1 MPVSSDVRG
10 TNNWAGKG
18 QPYAKSFAHLC
29 AGAIAPLL
37 DAVEDVVGALAGQ
50 QLADVGCGTGTL
62 AALATARGAR
72 VTAVDP
78 DAEMLSLARAGAPEA
93 DLLVGAVPT
102 LPFEPGTFD
111 AVVANFVVNHVGDPR
126 AAVADLMR
134 VCAPGGVVGVTVWPS
149 ALSAINALW
158 AEVVRASGAV
168 TLPPQHLAADMD
180 FERTERGLAE
190 LLTGA
195 GLTSVEA
202 ATLTWEFRID
212 ADDLWAGPAGG
223 VAGIGKIVTSQTP
236 ATQSVMRREYDRLVS
251 PMIRSGQ
258 VVLPAVAL
266 LATGQAP
273 DFPATAA
280 FGAVVRSA

>member
-1 MPVSSDVRG
+1 MAVCSDVRG
-10 TNNWAGKG
+10 TNSWAGKG
-18 QPYAKSFAHLC
+18 QPYARSFAHLC
-29 AGAIAPLL
+29 AGAVAPLL
-37 DAVEDVVGALAGQ
+37 DAVEDVVGALAGK

-62 AALATARGAR
+62 AALAVGRGAS

-78 DAEMLSLARAGAPEA
+78 DPGMLALARAGAP
-93 DLLVGAVPT
+93 GAVLRSGSTPG
-102 LPFEPGTFD
+102 LPFAPGTFD

-149 ALSAINALW
+149 EISAINALW
-158 AEVVRASGAV
+158 AEVISASGAIV
-168 TLPPQHLAADMD
+168 LPPQHLAADMD

-190 LLTGA
+190 LLTGT
-195 GLTSVEA
+195 GLTGVEA
-202 ATLTWEFRID
+202 TTLTWEFRID

-236 ATQSVMRREYDRLVS
+236 ATQAVMRREYERLVA
-251 PMIRSGQ
+251 PLIRSGQ
-258 VVLPAVAL
+258 VALPAVAL

-273 DFPATAA
+273 ASDEPTLS
-280 FGAVVRSA
+280 RSSSR

>member
-1 MPVSSDVRG
+1 MPASSDVRG

-18 QPYAKSFAHLC
+18 KPYAQSFAHLC

-37 DAVEDVVGALAGQ
+37 DAVEDGVGLLAGK

-62 AALATARGAR
+62 AALATGRGAR

-78 DAEMLSLARAGAPEA
+78 DAEMLSLARSGAPEA
-93 DLLVGAVPT
+93 EVCVGAVPT
-102 LPFEPGTFD
+102 LPFEPDTFD

-158 AEVVRASGAV
+158 AEVVSASGAM
-168 TLPPQHLAADMD
+168 TLPPQHLSAEMD
-180 FERTERGLAE
+180 FDRTEPGLAE

-195 GLTSVEA
+195 GLTDVEA
-202 ATLTWEFRID
+202 TTLTWEFRID

-223 VAGIGKIVTSQTP
+223 VGGIGKIVTSQTP
-236 ATQSVMRREYDRLVS
+236 ATQSIMRREYERLVA
-251 PMIRSGQ
+251 PLIRGEE

-273 DFPATAA
+273 VSTGKVMNA
-280 FGAVVRSA
+280 GVS

>member
-1 MPVSSDVRG
+1 MAVSPDVRG
-10 TNNWAGKG
+10 ANTWAGMG
-18 QPYAKSFAHLC
+18 RPYAKSFAHLC

-37 DAVEDVVGALAGQ
+37 DAVEGVAGALAGKR
-50 QLADVGCGTGTL
+50 LADVGCGTGTL
-62 AALATARGAR
+62 AALAIGRGAR

-78 DAEMLSLARAGAPEA
+78 DAGMLSLARAGAPEA

-111 AVVANFVVNHVGDPR
+111 AVAANFVVNHVGDPR
-126 AAVADLMR
+126 AAVADLAR
-134 VCAPGGVVGVTVWPS
+134 VCAPGGVVGVTIWPS
-149 ALSAINALW
+149 AVSAINALW

-190 LLTGA
+190 LLAGA
-195 GLTSVEA
+195 GLTGVEA
-202 ATLTWEFRID
+202 TTLRWEFRID

-223 VAGIGKIVTSQTP
+223 VAGIGKIVTRQTP
-236 ATQSVMRREYDRLVS
+236 ATQSVMRRQYDRLVA
-251 PMIRSGQ
+251 PMIRNGQ

-266 LATGQAP
+266 LGTGQT
-273 DFPATAA
+273 PATAA
-280 FGAVVRSA
+280 CGAVVLSA

>member
-1 MPVSSDVRG
+1 MAVSPDVRG
-10 TNNWAGKG
+10 ANTWAGMG
-18 QPYAKSFAHLC
+18 RPYARSFAHLC

-37 DAVEDVVGALAGQ
+37 DAVEDIAGALAGK

-62 AALATARGAR
+62 AALAIGRGAR

-78 DAEMLSLARAGAPEA
+78 DAGMLSLARAGAPEA

-126 AAVADLMR
+126 AAVADLAR
-134 VCAPGGVVGVTVWPS
+134 VCAPGGVVGVTIWPS
-149 ALSAINALW
+149 AVSAINALW

-168 TLPPQHLAADMD
+168 ALPPQHLAADMD

-190 LLTGA
+190 LLAGA
-195 GLTSVEA
+195 GLTGVEA
-202 ATLTWEFRID
+202 TTLRWDFRID

-236 ATQSVMRREYDRLVS
+236 ATQSVMRREYDRLVA
-251 PMIRSGQ
+251 PMIRGGQ

-266 LATGQAP
+266 LGTGQT
-273 DFPATAA
+273 PATAA
-280 FGAVVRSA
+280 CGAVVLSA